1 MALVSTPPQIDFAA
15 RIARLRGVLADQ
27 QLDAAVVMA
36 PANIAYLSGFQALL
50 YSRPIYLVVDATR
63 TELIVPGLEEEHA
76 THADGIDAVHVYY
89 EHPEKGTRGE
99 NAPDTLAARLQAIG
113 ARRAGLEYGSAP
125 IALREHLEG
134 RGLTTGNLSPAI
146 IKMRLIKDEGEIAL
160 MRQAAALARIGV
172 MATLEAA
179 APGQSQLAI
188 ESIGTNAILEAAP
201 ELTPDATINL
211 LQFTTS
217 GPETSLP
224 HLITTTRRLN
234 RPDLAIH
241 SRQVSVD
248 GERAELERTFAIGS
262 MDAQTRRVFDVAEE
276 AQLAAIA
283 ACHPGTPMR
292 EVDAAARRVIQAAGF
307 GEYSIHRTGHGLG
320 IEAHEAP
327 YIRWDVD
334 EPLEV
339 GMVVSIEPGIYI
351 PAICGARHSDTVVVT
366 ASGPETITD
375 APRGAENLILDR

>member
-1 MALVSTPPQIDFAA
+1 MLTQQANQPAIDFSA
-15 RIARLRGVLADQ
+15 RIAKLRGVLNEQ
-27 QLDAAVVMA
+27 GLDAGVVMA

-50 YSRPIYLVVDATR
+50 YSRPIYLIVDSGR
-63 TELIVPGLEEEHA
+63 TELVVPGLEEEHA
-76 THADGIDAVHVYY
+76 THAAGIDAVHVYY
-89 EHPEKGTRGE
+89 EHPEKGKAGE
-99 NAPDTLAARLQAIG
+99 NAPDTLAARLRAIG
-113 ARRAGLEYGSAP
+113 ANRVGLEYGSAP

-134 RGLTTGNLSPAI
+134 AGATTGNLSPAI
-146 IKMRLIKDEGEIAL
+146 ITMRLIKDEGEIAL

-172 MATLEAA
+172 MATLAAA

-188 ESIGTNAILEAAP
+188 ESIGTNAILEAVP
-201 ELTPDATINL
+201 ELTPNATINL

-248 GERAELERTFAIGS
+248 GERAELERTFAIGE
-262 MDAQTRRVFDVAEE
+262 MDAETRRVFDVAEE
-276 AQLAAIA
+276 AQLAAME
-283 ACHPGTPMR
+283 ACKPGTPMR
-292 EVDAAARRVIQAAGF
+292 DVDLAARSIIQAAGY

-327 YIRWDVD
+327 YIRWDV
-334 EPLEV
+334 EAPLEV

-351 PAICGARHSDTVVVT
+351 PGIRGARHSDTVVVT
-366 ASGPETITD
+366 ANGPDVITD
-375 APRGAENLILDR
+375 APRGADNLTF

>member
-1 MALVSTPPQIDFAA
+1 MSQVLSRPTIDFAA
-15 RIARLRGVLADQ
+15 RTARLRAVLDQ
-27 QLDAAVVMA
+27 QSLDAGVVMS
-36 PANIAYLSGFQALL
+36 PANIAYLSGFQALI

-76 THADGIDAVHVYY
+76 THAQGIDAVHVYY

-113 ARRAGLEYGSAP
+113 ATRIGLEYGSAP
-125 IALREHLEG
+125 IALREHLET

-146 IKMRLIKDEGEIAL
+146 IKMRLLKDDGEIAL
-160 MRQAAALARIGV
+160 MRLAAALARIGV
-172 MATLEAA
+172 MATLDAA

-188 ESIGTNAILEAAP
+188 ESLGTNAILEAAP

-248 GERAELERTFAIGS
+248 GERAELERTFALGS
-262 MDAQTRRVFDVAEE
+262 MDPQTRRVFDVAEE
-276 AQLAAIA
+276 AQLAAID
-283 ACHPGTPMR
+283 ACRPGMPMR
-292 EVDAAARRVIQAAGF
+292 DVDTAARRIIQSAGY
-307 GEYSIHRTGHGLG
+307 GDYSIHRTGHGLG

-334 EPLEV
+334 DPLET
-339 GMVVSIEPGIYI
+339 GMVVSIEPGIYL
-351 PAICGARHSDTVVVT
+351 PGLCGARHSDTVVIT
-366 ASGPETITD
+366 ASGHETIAD
-375 APRGAENLILDR
+375 APRGAANLIFDR

>member
-1 MALVSTPPQIDFAA
+1 MPRPQIDFSA
-15 RIARLRGVLADQ
+15 RIAKLRGVLEEQ
-27 QLDAAVVMA
+27 GLDAGVVMS
-36 PANIAYLSGFQALL
+36 PANIAYLAGFQALI

-63 TELIVPGLEEEHA
+63 TELVVPGLEEEHA
-76 THADGIDAVHVYY
+76 THAEGIDAVHVYY
-89 EHPEKGTRGE
+89 EHPEKGKPGE
-99 NAPDTLAARLQAIG
+99 NAPDTLAARLQGIG
-113 ARRAGLEYGSAP
+113 SKRIGLEYGSAP
-125 IALREHLEG
+125 IALREHLEA
-134 RGLTTGNLSPAI
+134 RGLSTGNLSPAI
-146 IKMRLIKDEGEIAL
+146 IKMRLIKDDGEIAL

-262 MDAQTRRVFDVAEE
+262 MDAQTRKVFDAAEE
-276 AQLAAIA
+276 AQLAAIE
-283 ACHPGTPMR
+283 ACRPGIPMR
-292 EVDAAARRVIQAAGF
+292 EVDAAARRIIQAAGF

-327 YIRWDVD
+327 YIRWDIED
-334 EPLEV
+334 PLEV
-339 GMVVSIEPGIYI
+339 GMVVSIEPGIYLPGI
-351 PAICGARHSDTVVVT
+351 AGGRHSDTVVIT
-366 ASGPETITD
+366 ATGHETITD
-375 APRGAENLILDR
+375 APRGADNLIFDR

>member
-1 MALVSTPPQIDFAA
+1 
-15 RIARLRGVLADQ
+15 
-27 QLDAAVVMA
+27 
-36 PANIAYLSGFQALL
+36 
-50 YSRPIYLVVDATR
+50 
-63 TELIVPGLEEEHA
+63 
-76 THADGIDAVHVYY
+76 VYY
-89 EHPEKGTRGE
+89 EHPEKGTKGE
-99 NAPDTLAARLQAIG
+99 NAQDTLVERLRAIG
-113 ARRAGLEYGSAP
+113 ARRVGLEYGSAP

-134 RGLTTGNLSPAI
+134 KGLTTGNLSPAI
-146 IKMRLIKDEGEIAL
+146 VKMRLIKDDGEIAL

-201 ELTPDATINL
+201 ELTPEATINL

-224 HLITTTRRLN
+224 HLITTTRRLH

-248 GERAELERTFAIGS
+248 GERAELERTFAIGG
-262 MDAQTRRVFDVAEE
+262 MDERTRRVFDVAEE
-276 AQLAAIA
+276 AQLAAIE
-283 ACHPGTPMR
+283 ACRPGVPMR
-292 EVDAAARRVIQAAGF
+292 EVDAAARAIIQIAGY
-307 GEYSIHRTGHGLG
+307 GDYAIHRTGHGLG

-327 YIRWDVD
+327 YIRWDVE

-351 PAICGARHSDTVVVT
+351 PRVCGARHSDTVVIT
-366 ASGPETITD
+366 ASGHETITD
-375 APRGAENLILDR
+375 APRGAANLIFHR

>member
-1 MALVSTPPQIDFAA
+1 MIQAPTRPWIDFGA
-15 RIARLRGVLADQ
+15 RIAKLRGVLADSE
-27 QLDAAVVMA
+27 LDAAVVMA

-50 YSRPIYLVVDATR
+50 YSRPIYLIVDAGR
-63 TELIVPGLEEEHA
+63 TELVVPGLEEEHA
-76 THADGIDAVHVYY
+76 SHAAGIDAVHVYY
-89 EHPEKGTRGE
+89 EHPEKGTKGE
-99 NAPDTLAARLQAIG
+99 NAPDTLVARLQTIG
-113 ARRAGLEYGSAP
+113 ARRIGLEYGSAP

-134 RGLTTGNLSPAI
+134 KGLTTGNLSPAI
-146 IKMRLIKDEGEIAL
+146 VRMRLIKDDGEIAL
-160 MRQAAALARIGV
+160 MRQAAVLARIGV
-172 MATLEAA
+172 MATLAAA
-179 APGQSQLAI
+179 APGQSQLSI
-188 ESIGTNAILEAAP
+188 EAIGTNAILEAAP
-201 ELTPDATINL
+201 ELTPEATINL

-248 GERAELERTFAIGS
+248 GERAELERTFAIGE
-262 MDAQTRRVFDVAEE
+262 MDERTRRIFGVAEA
-276 AQLAAIA
+276 AQMAAIE
-283 ACHPGTPMR
+283 ACRPGAPMR
-292 EVDAAARRVIQAAGF
+292 EVDAAARRIIQAAGY

-334 EPLEV
+334 DPLEV

-351 PAICGARHSDTVVVT
+351 PGVCGARHSDTVVIT
-366 ASGPETITD
+366 ADGHETITE
-375 APRGAENLILDR
+375 APKGAENLIFDR